1 MPASSSSSQR
11 PSTKRE
17 RERVRERIS
26 LSPLLAVYFP
36 RERMSQML
44 PSSSTGT
51 RQKER
56 TKKNTR
62 VRKRERERKEA
73 KRASALRLSSI
84 IFRERARVCGVVVRF
99 LFEGKKSRWCLFVL
113 TCTGHLFLSFFLVK
127 GDSRT
132 LSQKYLFSTNTLSP
146 THKIKRALCFKQS
159 TRSRNKT
166 VINIRET
173 K

>member
-26 LSPLLAVYFP
+26 LFPLLAVYFP

-51 RQKER
+51 RQKEEQR
-56 TKKNTR
+56 KIHAQKKE
-62 VRKRERERKEA
+62 RERERKEA
-73 KRASALRLSSI
+73 KRARALRLSSI
-84 IFRERARVCGVVVRF
+84 IFRERALGCVVWCSLSF
-99 LFEGKKSRWCLFVL
+99 WGKKILLVFVCFDLHRAPLSLF
-113 TCTGHLFLSFFLVK
+113 FFLWK
-127 GDSRT
+127 GT

-146 THKIKRALCFKQS
+146 THKLNARCVLNNQHARVIKL
-159 TRSRNKT
+159 
-166 VINIRET
+166 
-173 K
+173 